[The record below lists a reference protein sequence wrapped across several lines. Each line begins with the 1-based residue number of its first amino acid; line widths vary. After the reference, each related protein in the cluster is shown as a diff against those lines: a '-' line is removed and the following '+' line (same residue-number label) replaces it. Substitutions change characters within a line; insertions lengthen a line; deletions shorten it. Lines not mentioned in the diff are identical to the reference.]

1 MCCSKYCLFQMFCNI
16 NSTEGKLRFNNVAT
30 VTKPSILQVI
40 PSLNFFTESR
50 RNNPA
55 QLLLCQGSVKKGFY
69 PKEKVVN
76 FVPGRKQLSLLKF
89 QSLLLMHETQVCF
102 YGKIITFLRTNKRHP
117 MHRLLLNSKQ
127 VEVCSTRRC
136 LKSFQSSQTTTHFYE
151 G

>member
-1 MCCSKYCLFQMFCNI
+1 MFCNI

-76 FVPGRKQLSLLKF
+76 FVPGRK
-89 QSLLLMHETQVCF
+89 
-102 YGKIITFLRTNKRHP
+102 
-117 MHRLLLNSKQ
+117 
-127 VEVCSTRRC
+127 
-136 LKSFQSSQTTTHFYE
+136 
-151 G
+151 